1 MSSTVL
7 RQVRPW
13 GGELSDVVLADGRIA
28 AITASGS
35 DSGQGPAAQLGGVV
49 VEGRGRLLIPSFS
62 DVHVHLDSTRLGLPF
77 REHTGAPG
85 VWGMMM
91 NDRNNWRD
99 AEASMGERTE
109 TTLRMMIERGTTRV
123 RGYAQVD
130 MDCGLERFE
139 AVAAAR
145 ETHKDRAEVKIIA
158 FPQAGLLLE
167 DGSAALIEEALKN
180 GADVMGG
187 IDPCTL
193 DRDPVRH
200 LDIVFGLAEKYQV
213 PIDIH
218 LHEPGELGH
227 FSADLIA
234 ERTKALGMQGNVTIS
249 HGYPLW
255 GVSEAHT
262 RRLIETWA
270 ELDISTATVA
280 PGGRYQLPLADLV
293 AAGVRVGLGEDGQ
306 RDYWSPYGNADLL
319 DRTWQLAFAN
329 GFRADDLLGHA
340 LAIATVGGASI
351 LDPSVPRLAS
361 TADRP
366 GTAVGDPAELVIVE
380 GECVSAAVMDRSLDR
395 TVIHRGRVV
404 ADQLQL
410 V

>member
-1 MSSTVL
+1 MASTLL

-13 GGELSDVVLADGRIA
+13 GGQLSDVLLVDGRISAVSAHDAGA
-28 AITASGS
+28 ASVAGS
-35 DSGQGPAAQLGGVV
+35 NSTV
-49 VEGRGRLLIPSFS
+49 VEGRGRLLVPSFS

-91 NDRNNWRD
+91 NDRLNWRN
-99 AEASMGERTE
+99 AEASIGERAE
-109 TTLRMMIERGTTRV
+109 TTLRMMIQRGTTRV
-123 RGYAQVD
+123 RGFAQVD
-130 MDCGLERFE
+130 VDCGLERFE

-167 DGSAALIEEALKN
+167 DGTAALMEEALKN

-200 LDIVFGLAEKYQV
+200 LDVLFGLAEKYQV

-227 FSADLIA
+227 FSAELIA

-255 GVSEAHT
+255 GVSEALT

-280 PGGRYQLPLADLV
+280 PGGRDQLPLADLV

-306 RDYWSPYGNADLL
+306 RDYWSPYGNADMLE
-319 DRTWQLAFAN
+319 RTWQLAFAN
-329 GFRADDLLGHA
+329 GYRADELIEHA
-340 LAIATVGGASI
+340 LAVATVGGASI
-351 LDPSVPRLAS
+351 LDRGVPRLAS

-366 GTAVGDPAELVIVE
+366 GTAVGDPAELLLVAA
-380 GECVSAAVMDRSLDR
+380 ECVSAAVMDRPTDR
-395 TVIHRGRVV
+395 TVIHQGRVV

>member
-1 MSSTVL
+1 MSTTII
-7 RQVRPW
+7 RQARPW
-13 GGELSDVVLADGRIA
+13 GRESSDVTVVDGHISA
-28 AITASGS
+28 VAPH
-35 DSGQGPAAQLGGVV
+35 DPAAPPTGATV
-49 VEGRGRLLIPSFS
+49 VEGRGRLLLPSFS

-91 NDRNNWRD
+91 NDRLNWRT
-99 AEASMGERTE
+99 AEVSMAERTE
-109 TTLRMMIERGTTRV
+109 TALRMMIERGTTRV
-123 RGYAQVD
+123 RSYAQVD
-130 MDCGLERFE
+130 VDCGLERFE

-145 ETHKDRAEVKIIA
+145 ETHKDRADVKIIA

-167 DGSAALIEEALKN
+167 NGSAAVIEEALKN

-187 IDPCTL
+187 IDPCSL
-193 DRDPVRH
+193 DKDPVRH

-227 FSADLIA
+227 FSAGLIA
-234 ERTKALGMQGNVTIS
+234 ERTRALGMQGNVTIS

-262 RRLIETWA
+262 RSLIETWA

-280 PGGRYQLPLADLV
+280 PGGRFQLPLADLA

-306 RDYWSPYGNADLL
+306 RDYWSPYGSADML
-319 DRTWQLAFAN
+319 DRTWQLAFAH
-329 GFRADDLLGHA
+329 GFRFDELIEHA
-340 LAIATVGGASI
+340 VAIATIGGASI
-351 LDPSVPRLAS
+351 LDPRTPRLAGV
-361 TADRP
+361 TDRP
-366 GTAVGDPAELVIVE
+366 GTTVGDPADFVLVS
-380 GECVSAAVMDRSLDR
+380 GDTVSAAVMDRPADR
-395 TVIHRGRVV
+395 TVIHQGRVV
-404 ADQLQL
+404 ADQLAL
-410 V
+410 T